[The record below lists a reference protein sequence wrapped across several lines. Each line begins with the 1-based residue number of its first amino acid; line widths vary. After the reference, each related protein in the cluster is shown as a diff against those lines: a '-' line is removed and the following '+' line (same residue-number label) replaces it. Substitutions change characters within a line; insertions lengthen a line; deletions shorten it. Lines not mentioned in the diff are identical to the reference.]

1 MNQDDSTYE
10 IPDYILSRLQPTL
23 QVGFPNRKD
32 ELAILEYHLP
42 FAEADI
48 LELTVDFLQQAH
60 SLKLDFSARDGI
72 NVLRYAIKRLA
83 AQDSGHPLSKDKA
96 WHEAIVACL
105 GDEALDLAALAERK
119 RQALGG
125 NTLPMGLDD
134 FFFDP
139 DDPLRPRH
147 DDLDD
152 DDLDDDDLDDED
164 LDDAL
169 DDDPSDGK
177 RP

>member
-1 MNQDDSTYE
+1 M
-10 IPDYILSRLQPTL
+10 
-23 QVGFPNRKD
+23 
-32 ELAILEYHLP
+32 
-42 FAEADI
+42 
-48 LELTVDFLQQAH
+48 
-60 SLKLDFSARDGI
+60 
-72 NVLRYAIKRLA
+72 
-83 AQDSGHPLSKDKA
+83 
-96 WHEAIVACL
+96 
-105 GDEALDLAALAERK
+105 DLAALAERK

-152 DDLDDDDLDDED
+152 EDLDDGDLDDDDLDDDD

>member
-1 MNQDDSTYE
+1 
-10 IPDYILSRLQPTL
+10 
-23 QVGFPNRKD
+23 
-32 ELAILEYHLP
+32 
-42 FAEADI
+42 
-48 LELTVDFLQQAH
+48 
-60 SLKLDFSARDGI
+60 
-72 NVLRYAIKRLA
+72 
-83 AQDSGHPLSKDKA
+83 
-96 WHEAIVACL
+96 L

-152 DDLDDDDLDDED
+152 EDLDDEDLDDGDLDDED